1 MQKITKM
8 LLFSARKWR
17 TGGGGAEGESYRGK
31 IRGRGGGESR

>member
-17 TGGGGAEGESYRGK
+17 TGGGGEGENYRGK